1 MARIN
6 HNRLRRA
13 TERRAETVRHFCASA
28 EKRHKR
34 RRFGRFRH
42 SAASNFGFRHDFDA
56 KGCVKVARSF
66 VSFFAANA

>member
-6 HNRLRRA
+6 HNRLSRA

-28 EKRHKR
+28 EKRRKR
-34 RRFGRFRH
+34 RRFGGIRRFGVSIFER
-42 SAASNFGFRHDFDA
+42 RHDFDA
-56 KGCVKVARSF
+56 KGCVKLARSF